1 MDGSTCVCCG
11 GPGCERAVVYGVI
24 VRVKMRRRRVTHRS
38 QLGCCGMAVCRRAS
52 QTRES
57 AMVLAPGCVA
67 TNQACR
73 SEFFSFTPLEG
84 LRHRTSP
91 PSGWRVGPSTQPPA
105 RRGDTLPVQ
114 RHPRTV
120 ATATDEPRRR
130 RQFPLLFCQRGN
142 WSLSDLAARG
152 GRTYSLQSFHQC
164 RSDRLSC
171 LVLYG
176 KPPDRSNS
184 TEWLCFNE
192 LPLVHGAAVAVPCG
206 SSVRRVTVCR
216 WRRGASC
223 AGIIRGAEGRAPGS
237 P

>member
-1 MDGSTCVCCG
+1 MPPASGPLDRCAPNDRHSRSISDTQHAMDGSTCVCCG

-24 VRVKMRRRRVTHRS
+24 VRVKMWRCRVTHRS

-120 ATATDEPRRR
+120 ATRRPTSHGDAAISPAFLPTQQLVLYIR
-130 RQFPLLFCQRGN
+130 P
-142 WSLSDLAARG
+142 AARG
-152 GRTYSLQSFHQC
+152 GRCNHSTSVGLIA
-164 RSDRLSC
+164 C
-171 LVLYG
+171 LVLSCTESLLTAQI
-176 KPPDRSNS
+176 PPNG
-184 TEWLCFNE
+184 F
-192 LPLVHGAAVAVPCG
+192 AQ
-206 SSVRRVTVCR
+206 
-216 WRRGASC
+216 
-223 AGIIRGAEGRAPGS
+223 
-237 P
+237 